1 MIEEQLREAFARHE
15 SAVPDAARLVPAIDA
30 EARRRRGRRRVNRS
44 TSVALALIV
53 VVAGIPTLG
62 RTWLADRLS
71 GPVPGIA
78 DADLPAR
85 SLNFLILGLD
95 RLPSWPSG
103 EPTRADAIIVAH
115 VPRDRSAVFLM
126 AIPRD
131 LEVDIPSDPAT
142 NVAGYRTKINA
153 AYALGGFALM
163 ARTVTDLTGLSFDGG
178 AVVELSGLAHLVDE
192 LGGVPFCVTRRTKS
206 IHTGRTFEAGCH
218 RMTGAQARDFLRQ
231 RKDYVGGSA
240 ERAWYVT
247 RFLGALLREVG
258 STGTLTSLDR
268 MRATVGVVRRH
279 VLVDTRGRDP
289 VTIAWDLRHAVGN
302 VVEVSVPVRYP
313 RDRAP
318 SNGNLLLTP
327 DAPTL
332 FEALRDDTMTAWVAD
347 NPDHGERV
355 DE

>member
-15 SAVPDAARLVPAIDA
+15 STVPDAARLVPAIDA
-30 EARRRRGRRRVNRS
+30 EARRRRGRRRLTRS

-53 VVAGIPTLG
+53 VVAGIPALG
-62 RTWLADRLS
+62 WAWRADRPS
-71 GPVPGIA
+71 DGAPGA
-78 DADLPAR
+78 PESQLPAR
-85 SLNFLILGLD
+85 ALNFLILGLD

-103 EPTRADAIIVAH
+103 APTRADAIVVAH
-115 VPRDRSAVFLM
+115 VPRDRSGVYLM

-131 LEVDIPSDPAT
+131 LEVDIPSYPKA
-142 NVAGYRTKINA
+142 NFIGYRTKINA
-153 AYALGGFALM
+153 AYGVGGFPLM
-163 ARTVTDLTGLSFDGG
+163 AQTVTDLTGLSFDGG
-178 AVVELSGLAHLVDE
+178 AVVELPGLARLVDE
-192 LGGVPFCVTRRTKS
+192 LGGVRLCVTRATTS
-206 IHTGRTFEAGCH
+206 IHTGRTFKPGCY

-247 RFLGALLREVG
+247 RFLGALLREVA
-258 STGTLTSLDR
+258 STETITSLDR
-268 MRATVGVVRRH
+268 MRATIGVVRRH

-289 VTIAWDLRHAVGN
+289 VDLAWELRGAVGD
-302 VVEVSVPVRYP
+302 VVEVSVPVRHP
-313 RDRAP
+313 RDGEP
-318 SNGNLLLTP
+318 PNGNFLLAR

-332 FEALRDDTMTAWVAD
+332 FEALRSDTMAAWVAA